1 MAIANTSKCI
11 IMERNKKKSFLIFLS
26 KFFLFFSKGILSY
39 EITDL
44 IKILVEKNET
54 NSKFKY
60 DNLIDE
66 KNLELAD
73 TLYIPEIDY
82 SFNVSNSTTSTNT
95 TSTLNSNTHTLSATV
110 NLYTGGFSQ
119 LNLITAQTR
128 NQAYDYLREYQ
139 KELLIKELLNGY
151 SNLQTLIF
159 KKKNQQL
166 NLEFYRKKVLEAEIL
181 FKANRITKTEV
192 LDLENEL
199 LEAQSVSLDYD
210 RKIDNLMLQVS
221 KLLDLEI
228 YDEDVN
234 FDYVIDVSNSQIS
247 KKLFSELMNS
257 SYGQYLSFI
266 ENTYLPELEMSKKDL
281 RPSVDLTYSLSESDN
296 YSAVIDHRRS
306 SSLSLSFSVPIY
318 DGYKDENNFNIE
330 EYNYQKKLLEH
341 KDLKRDLLNTY
352 LESWNNYDFY
362 LNKINNQEKIIDS
375 LELKLQGNEILYKAQ
390 KIDITQLIESK
401 NELNDAHNILL
412 DLKSSKKYYLI
423 DILILNGDL
432 NTIINGLG

>member
-1 MAIANTSKCI
+1 MAKIKI
-11 IMERNKKKSFLIFLS
+11 IFLS
-26 KFFLFFSKGILSY
+26 AFFLFFSKSILPY
-39 EITDL
+39 EINDL

-60 DNLIDE
+60 DNLIDD

-82 SFNVSNSTTSTNT
+82 SFSISNSTTSTDS
-95 TSTLNSNTHTLSATV
+95 TSTVNADTHTLSATV
-110 NLYTGGFSQ
+110 NLYNGGFSQ
-119 LNLITAQTR
+119 LNLITTQTR
-128 NQAYDYLREYQ
+128 NQAFDYLREYQ

-181 FKANRITKTEV
+181 FKANRVTKTEV

-234 FDYVIDVSNSQIS
+234 FDYVIDVSNSQIT

-296 YSAVIDHRRS
+296 YSAAIDHRRS
-306 SSLSLSFSVPIY
+306 SSLSLSLSVPIY
-318 DGYKDENNFNIE
+318 DGFKDENNFDIE

-362 LNKINNQEKIIDS
+362 LNKINNQEKIINS

>member
-1 MAIANTSKCI
+1 MAKIKI
-11 IMERNKKKSFLIFLS
+11 IFLS
-26 KFFLFFSKGILSY
+26 TFFLFFSKGILSY

-110 NLYTGGFSQ
+110 NLYNGGFSQ
-119 LNLITAQTR
+119 LNLITTQTR

-181 FKANRITKTEV
+181 FKANRVTKTEV

-296 YSAVIDHRRS
+296 YSAAIDHRRS
-306 SSLSLSFSVPIY
+306 SSLSLSLSVPIY
-318 DGYKDENNFNIE
+318 DGFKDENNFDIE

>member
-1 MAIANTSKCI
+1 MAKIKI
-11 IMERNKKKSFLIFLS
+11 IFLS
-26 KFFLFFSKGILSY
+26 TFFLFFSKGILSY

-60 DNLIDE
+60 DNLIDD

-110 NLYTGGFSQ
+110 NLYNGGFSQ
-119 LNLITAQTR
+119 LNLITTQTR
-128 NQAYDYLREYQ
+128 NQAFDYLREYQ

-181 FKANRITKTEV
+181 FKANRVTKTEV

-234 FDYVIDVSNSQIS
+234 FDYVIDVSNSQIT

-266 ENTYLPELEMSKKDL
+266 ENTYLTELEMSKKDL

-296 YSAVIDHRRS
+296 YSAAIDHRRS
-306 SSLSLSFSVPIY
+306 SSLSLSLSVPIY

>member
-1 MAIANTSKCI
+1 MAKIKI
-11 IMERNKKKSFLIFLS
+11 IFLS
-26 KFFLFFSKGILSY
+26 TFFLFFSKGILSY

-110 NLYTGGFSQ
+110 NLYNGGFSQ
-119 LNLITAQTR
+119 LNLITTQTR
-128 NQAYDYLREYQ
+128 NQAFDYLREYQ

-181 FKANRITKTEV
+181 FKANRVTKTEV

-234 FDYVIDVSNSQIS
+234 FDYVIDVSNSQIT

-296 YSAVIDHRRS
+296 YSAAIDHRRS
-306 SSLSLSFSVPIY
+306 SSLSLSLSVPIY

>member
-1 MAIANTSKCI
+1 MAKIKI
-11 IMERNKKKSFLIFLS
+11 IFLS
-26 KFFLFFSKGILSY
+26 TFFLFFSKGILSY

-54 NSKFKY
+54 NSQFKY
-60 DNLIDE
+60 DNLIDD

-82 SFNVSNSTTSTNT
+82 SFSISNSTTSTDS
-95 TSTLNSNTHTLSATV
+95 TSTVNADTHTLSATV
-110 NLYTGGFSQ
+110 NLYNGGFSQ
-119 LNLITAQTR
+119 LNLITTQTR
-128 NQAYDYLREYQ
+128 NQAFDYLREYQ

-181 FKANRITKTEV
+181 FQANRITKTEV

-221 KLLDLEI
+221 KLLDLDI

-296 YSAVIDHRRS
+296 YSAAIDHRRS
-306 SSLSLSFSVPIY
+306 SSLSLSLSVPIY

>member
-1 MAIANTSKCI
+1 MAKIKI
-11 IMERNKKKSFLIFLS
+11 IFLS
-26 KFFLFFSKGILSY
+26 TFLLFFSKGILSY

-60 DNLIDE
+60 DNLIDD

-110 NLYTGGFSQ
+110 NLYNGGFSQ
-119 LNLITAQTR
+119 LNLITTQTR
-128 NQAYDYLREYQ
+128 NQAFDYLREYQ

-181 FKANRITKTEV
+181 FKANRVTKTEV

-296 YSAVIDHRRS
+296 YSAAIDHRRS
-306 SSLSLSFSVPIY
+306 SSLSLSLSVPIY

>member
-1 MAIANTSKCI
+1 MAKIKI
-11 IMERNKKKSFLIFLS
+11 IFLS
-26 KFFLFFSKGILSY
+26 TFFLFFSKSILSY

-60 DNLIDE
+60 DNLIDD

-82 SFNVSNSTTSTNT
+82 SFNVSNSTTSTNA

-110 NLYTGGFSQ
+110 NLYNGGFSQ
-119 LNLITAQTR
+119 LNLITTQTR

-181 FKANRITKTEV
+181 FKANRVTKTEV

-296 YSAVIDHRRS
+296 YSAAIDHRRS
-306 SSLSLSFSVPIY
+306 SSLSLSLSVPIY

>member
-1 MAIANTSKCI
+1 MAKIKI
-11 IMERNKKKSFLIFLS
+11 IFLS
-26 KFFLFFSKGILSY
+26 TFFLFFSKSILSY

-54 NSKFKY
+54 NSQFKY
-60 DNLIDE
+60 DSLIDD

-82 SFNVSNSTTSTNT
+82 SFSISNSTTSTDS
-95 TSTLNSNTHTLSATV
+95 TSTVNADTHTLSATV
-110 NLYTGGFSQ
+110 NLYNGGFSQ
-119 LNLITAQTR
+119 LNLITTQTR
-128 NQAYDYLREYQ
+128 NKAFDFLREYQ

-192 LDLENEL
+192 LDLDNEL

-234 FDYVIDVSNSQIS
+234 FDYVIDVSNAQIS

-296 YSAVIDHRRS
+296 YSAAIDHRRS
-306 SSLSLSFSVPIY
+306 SSLSLSLSVPIY
-318 DGYKDENNFNIE
+318 DGYKDENNFNID

>member
-1 MAIANTSKCI
+1 MAKIKI
-11 IMERNKKKSFLIFLS
+11 IFLFL
-26 KFFLFFSKGILSY
+26 FFLFFSKSILAY

-82 SFNVSNSTTSTNT
+82 SFNISNSITSTNS

-110 NLYTGGFSQ
+110 NLYNGGFSQ
-119 LNLITAQTR
+119 LNLVTTQTR
-128 NQAYDYLREYQ
+128 NQAFDYLREYQ

-166 NLEFYRKKVLEAEIL
+166 NLEFYRQKVLEAEIL

-199 LEAQSVSLDYD
+199 LEAQTVSLDYD
-210 RKIDNLMLQVS
+210 RQIDNLMLQVS

-234 FDYVIDVSNSQIS
+234 FDYVIELSNIEIN

-257 SYGQYLSFI
+257 TYGQYLSFI
-266 ENTYLPELEMSKKDL
+266 EKTYSPELEMSKKDL
-281 RPSVDLTYSLSESDN
+281 KPSVDLNYSLSESDN
-296 YSAVIDHRRS
+296 YSSTIDHRRS
-306 SSLSLSFSVPIY
+306 STLSLSLSIPIY
-318 DGYKDENNFNIE
+318 DGYKDENNFDIE

-362 LNKINNQEKIIDS
+362 LNKINNQVKIINS
-375 LELKLQGNEILYKAQ
+375 LELKLKGNEILYKAQ
-390 KIDITQLIESK
+390 KIDITKLIESK
-401 NELNDAHNILL
+401 NDLNDAHNVLL
-412 DLKSSKKYYLI
+412 DLKTSKKYYLI
-423 DILILNGDL
+423 DILIFNGELNK
-432 NTIINGLG
+432 IINGLG

>member
-1 MAIANTSKCI
+1 MAKIKI
-11 IMERNKKKSFLIFLS
+11 IFLS
-26 KFFLFFSKGILSY
+26 TFFLFFSKGILSY

-110 NLYTGGFSQ
+110 NLYNGGFSQ
-119 LNLITAQTR
+119 LNLITTQTR
-128 NQAYDYLREYQ
+128 NQAFDYLREYQ

-181 FKANRITKTEV
+181 FKANRVTKTEV

-296 YSAVIDHRRS
+296 YSAAIDHRRS
-306 SSLSLSFSVPIY
+306 SSLSLSLRVPIY
-318 DGYKDENNFNIE
+318 DGFKDENNFDIE

>member
-1 MAIANTSKCI
+1 MAKIKI
-11 IMERNKKKSFLIFLS
+11 IFLS
-26 KFFLFFSKGILSY
+26 AFFLFFSKVILSY

-54 NSKFKY
+54 NSQFKY
-60 DNLIDE
+60 DNLIDD

-82 SFNVSNSTTSTNT
+82 SFSMSNSTTSTDS
-95 TSTLNSNTHTLSATV
+95 TSTVNADTHTLSATV
-110 NLYTGGFSQ
+110 NLYNGGFSQ
-119 LNLITAQTR
+119 LNLITTQTR
-128 NQAYDYLREYQ
+128 NQAFDYLREYQ

-221 KLLDLEI
+221 KLLDLDI

-234 FDYVIDVSNSQIS
+234 FDYVIDVSNAQIS

-296 YSAVIDHRRS
+296 YSAAIDHRRS
-306 SSLSLSFSVPIY
+306 SSLSLSLSVPIY

>member
-1 MAIANTSKCI
+1 MAKIKI
-11 IMERNKKKSFLIFLS
+11 IFLS
-26 KFFLFFSKGILSY
+26 TFFLFFSKGILSY

-82 SFNVSNSTTSTNT
+82 SFNVSNSTTSTNA

-110 NLYTGGFSQ
+110 NLYNGGFSQ
-119 LNLITAQTR
+119 LNLITTQTR

-181 FKANRITKTEV
+181 FKANRVTKTEV

-234 FDYVIDVSNSQIS
+234 FDYVIDVSNSQIT

-281 RPSVDLTYSLSESDN
+281 RPSVDLTYSHSESDN

-306 SSLSLSFSVPIY
+306 SSLSLSLSVPIY

-362 LNKINNQEKIIDS
+362 LNKINNQEKIINS

>member
-1 MAIANTSKCI
+1 MAKIKI
-11 IMERNKKKSFLIFLS
+11 IFLS
-26 KFFLFFSKGILSY
+26 TFFLFFSKGILSY

-60 DNLIDE
+60 DNLIDD

-82 SFNVSNSTTSTNT
+82 SFNVSNSTTSTNA

-110 NLYTGGFSQ
+110 NLYNGGFSQ
-119 LNLITAQTR
+119 LNLITTQTR
-128 NQAYDYLREYQ
+128 NQAFDYLREYQ

-181 FKANRITKTEV
+181 FKANRVTKTEV

-234 FDYVIDVSNSQIS
+234 FDYVIDVSNSQIT

-296 YSAVIDHRRS
+296 YSAAIDHRRS
-306 SSLSLSFSVPIY
+306 SSLSLSLSVPIY

-362 LNKINNQEKIIDS
+362 LNKINNQEKIINS

>member
-1 MAIANTSKCI
+1 MAKIKI
-11 IMERNKKKSFLIFLS
+11 IFLS
-26 KFFLFFSKGILSY
+26 TFFLFFSKGILSY

-60 DNLIDE
+60 DNLIDD

-82 SFNVSNSTTSTNT
+82 SFSISNSTTSTDS
-95 TSTLNSNTHTLSATV
+95 TSTVNADTHTLSATV
-110 NLYTGGFSQ
+110 NLYNGGFSQ
-119 LNLITAQTR
+119 LNLITTQTR
-128 NQAYDYLREYQ
+128 NQAFDYLREYQ

-281 RPSVDLTYSLSESDN
+281 RPTVDLTYSLSESDN
-296 YSAVIDHRRS
+296 YSAAIDHRRS
-306 SSLSLSFSVPIY
+306 SSLSLSLSVPIY

>member
-1 MAIANTSKCI
+1 MAKIKI
-11 IMERNKKKSFLIFLS
+11 IFLS
-26 KFFLFFSKGILSY
+26 AFFLFFSKSILSY

-82 SFNVSNSTTSTNT
+82 SFNVSNSTTSTNS

-110 NLYTGGFSQ
+110 NLYNGGFSQ
-119 LNLITAQTR
+119 LNLITTQTR
-128 NQAYDYLREYQ
+128 NQAFDYLREYQ

-296 YSAVIDHRRS
+296 YSAAIDHRRS
-306 SSLSLSFSVPIY
+306 SSLSLSLSVPIY

>member
-1 MAIANTSKCI
+1 MAKIKI
-11 IMERNKKKSFLIFLS
+11 IVLS
-26 KFFLFFSKGILSY
+26 TFFLFFSKGILSY

-82 SFNVSNSTTSTNT
+82 SFNVSNSTTSTNS

-110 NLYTGGFSQ
+110 NLYNGGFSQ
-119 LNLITAQTR
+119 LNLITTQTR
-128 NQAYDYLREYQ
+128 NQAFDYLREYQ

-181 FKANRITKTEV
+181 FKANRVTKTEV

-234 FDYVIDVSNSQIS
+234 FDYVIDVSNSQIT

-266 ENTYLPELEMSKKDL
+266 EDTYLPELEMSKKDL

-296 YSAVIDHRRS
+296 YSAAIDHRRS
-306 SSLSLSFSVPIY
+306 SSLSLSLSVPIY

-362 LNKINNQEKIIDS
+362 LNKINNQEKIINS

-390 KIDITQLIESK
+390 KIDIKQLIESK

>member
-1 MAIANTSKCI
+1 MAKIKI
-11 IMERNKKKSFLIFLS
+11 IFLS
-26 KFFLFFSKGILSY
+26 TFFLFFSKGILSY

-82 SFNVSNSTTSTNT
+82 SFNVSNSTTSTNS

-110 NLYTGGFSQ
+110 NLYNGGFSQ
-119 LNLITAQTR
+119 LNLITTQTR
-128 NQAYDYLREYQ
+128 NQAFDYLREYQ

-159 KKKNQQL
+159 KKKNQQQ

-296 YSAVIDHRRS
+296 YSAAIDHRRS
-306 SSLSLSFSVPIY
+306 SSLSLSLSVPIY

-330 EYNYQKKLLEH
+330 KYNYQKKLLEH

-401 NELNDAHNILL
+401 NELNDARNILL

>member
-1 MAIANTSKCI
+1 MAKIKI
-11 IMERNKKKSFLIFLS
+11 IFLS
-26 KFFLFFSKGILSY
+26 TFFLFFSKGILSY

-110 NLYTGGFSQ
+110 NLYNGGFSQ
-119 LNLITAQTR
+119 LNLITTQTR

-181 FKANRITKTEV
+181 FKANRVTKTEV

-296 YSAVIDHRRS
+296 YSAAIDHRRS
-306 SSLSLSFSVPIY
+306 SSLSLSLSVPIY